1 MDGFVMKR
9 LGSWTAR
16 YLVAK
21 MPIVT
26 LYHQSALQVIWAV
39 LCIKKLPHR
48 IDKSGDGKTH
58 SPRTL
63 MRALR
68 KSSHAADD
76 VWVGT
81 FEFRCAT

>member
-26 LYHQSALQVIWAV
+26 LYQQSALHVIWAA
-39 LCIKKLPHR
+39 LCIKKLP
-48 IDKSGDGKTH
+48 
-58 SPRTL
+58 
-63 MRALR
+63 A
-68 KSSHAADD
+68 SH
-76 VWVGT
+76 
-81 FEFRCAT
+81 